1 METFEINIH
10 KCWCGSRFTHRESAI
25 KHAKVGTYHNIDV
38 ISSASVSIYNANN
51 LDRDPSGRI
60 YNKDDNSTSTIQ
72 LVLSPDTSEKD
83 LSVYMATLELA
94 GYNYTYAKEVG
105 NIITIRIALATDTTR
120 NDLIDY
126 LTVLKR
132 TGFRPNTG
140 KIDCPLL

>member
-10 KCWCGSRFTHRESAI
+10 KCWCGSQFTHRGSAI
-25 KHAKVGTYHNIDV
+25 KHAKVGTYHDIDV
-38 ISSASVSIYNANN
+38 ISSASVSIYNAKN
-51 LDRDPSGRI
+51 LDRDPSGLI

-72 LVLSPDTSEKD
+72 LVLSPDTPEKD
-83 LSVYMATLELA
+83 LSVYMAALELA

-120 NDLIDY
+120 DDLLDY

-132 TGFRPNTG
+132 RGFTPNTG
-140 KIDCPLL
+140 KLDSPLL